1 MMSHS
6 PTAFS
11 HDQFQMI
18 MQKVSNLEL
27 YYRAIQFYLDE
38 QPMQVNSLLNTIAPK
53 VDHARVVQQ
62 VRKTNHL
69 PLIMAYLKQVQQHN
83 ISAVNEAINELYVE
97 GELYEDLRQSIEDF
111 DNFDQIALAQ
121 QLEKHELVEMRRIA
135 ALVYT
140 KNKRYKQSIEL
151 SKVDKMYKDAM
162 ETARDSGNAELVESL
177 LRFFVDADMSECFC
191 ACLYTCYD
199 FVRPDV
205 ALELAWRKNMLD
217 FAMPYLIQVVKE
229 YTSRID
235 GLDKKT
241 LKKEE
246 EEEKQKS
253 APNDYVPDYMGP
265 SMMGMGMP
273 GLGNLAIMGPQ
284 AMPQQPSMGFGQPAM
299 PQQPSMMMT
308 PG

>member
-69 PLIMAYLKQVQQHN
+69 PLIMAYLKSVQQHN
-83 ISAVNEAINELYVE
+83 VAVVNDAINELYVE
-97 GELYEDLRQSIEDF
+97 SEQYEELRQSIDDF
-111 DNFDQIALAQ
+111 DNFDQIALSQ
-121 QLEKHELVEMRRIA
+121 KLEKHELMEMRRIA

-205 ALELAWRKNMLD
+205 ALELAWRKGMLD
-217 FAMPYLIQVVKE
+217 FAMPCLIQVVKE

-253 APNDYVPDYMGP
+253 APNDYVPDFMMPNMPGMMGP
-265 SMMGMGMP
+265 GGMGM
-273 GLGNLAIMGPQ
+273 LAIAGPG
-284 AMPQQPSMGFGQPAM
+284 AAPPPQPGFGGPA
-299 PQQPSMMMT
+299 
-308 PG
+308 PGMGA